1 MLLFDWSSLLGKNN
15 QKKINRKH
23 RICVARVFCST
34 VRPAFLF
41 SERGAERDF
50 LINNV
55 GVELLPSASLSLSR
69 LLSPSLIAAS
79 KYQ

>member
-15 QKKINRKH
+15 KKNKIENTEFVWRV
-23 RICVARVFCST
+23 CSARLCD
-34 VRPAFLF
+34 PPFLF

-55 GVELLPSASLSLSR
+55 GVELLPSASLSLS
-69 LLSPSLIAAS
+69 LGSSLPL
-79 KYQ
+79 

>member
-1 MLLFDWSSLLGKNN
+1 M
-15 QKKINRKH
+15 
-23 RICVARVFCST
+23 ARVFCST

-55 GVELLPSASLSLSR
+55 GVELLPSASLSLSAP
-69 LLSPSLIAAS
+69 LSLSDSCQQISVIVCFSDSVLCPLS
-79 KYQ
+79 K

>member
-1 MLLFDWSSLLGKNN
+1 M
-15 QKKINRKH
+15 
-23 RICVARVFCST
+23 ARVFCST

-55 GVELLPSASLSLSR
+55 GVELLPSASLSLS
-69 LLSPSLIAAS
+69 LGSSLPL
-79 KYQ
+79 

>member
-1 MLLFDWSSLLGKNN
+1 M
-15 QKKINRKH
+15 
-23 RICVARVFCST
+23 ARVFCST